1 MRPGSKN
8 RLIVKD
14 GIVQKESKARSKPRV
29 PPFVRP
35 KPEKMVKKDPIL
47 ASSPDIPNDVELQ
60 GDVNILEMAPPGHL
74 SQDEDN
80 GEVQKKLEVKV

>member
-1 MRPGSKN
+1 
-8 RLIVKD
+8 
-14 GIVQKESKARSKPRV
+14 
-29 PPFVRP
+29 
-35 KPEKMVKKDPIL
+35 MVKKDPIL